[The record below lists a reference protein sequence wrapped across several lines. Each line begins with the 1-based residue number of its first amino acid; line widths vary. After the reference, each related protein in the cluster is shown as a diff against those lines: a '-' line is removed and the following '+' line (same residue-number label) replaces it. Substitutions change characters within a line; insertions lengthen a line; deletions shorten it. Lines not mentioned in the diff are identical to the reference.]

1 VVCFKDDD
9 DMMTVLNTYYSTTRL
24 SF

>member
-1 VVCFKDDD
+1 
-9 DMMTVLNTYYSTTRL
+9 MTVHDTYYSTTRL